1 MGQNEEYSKI
11 VEVVTKYSVHYPMIK
26 FTCKRV
32 EDKKTDVSTHAIQRP
47 NLDKVEDEAVF
58 LHALNDVR
66 IEILKRQYG
75 LAQVGKD
82 LFKFL
87 H

>member
-1 MGQNEEYSKI
+1 
-11 VEVVTKYSVHYPMIK
+11 MIK

-47 NLDKVEDEAVF
+47 NLDKIEDQAEF
-58 LHALNDVR
+58 LHKLNDVR
-66 IEILKRQYG
+66 IEIIKRQFG
-75 LAQVGKD
+75 QAQVGKD
-82 LFKFL
+82 LFKCL